1 MLSPGTRC
9 LYSAAKMHLDF
20 IGKEDIIGNVCYA
33 TMASYRADEGGK
45 NKRAPATAKADV
57 DYLLT
62 TKLFCGLCERMM
74 IGESGTSHTGDKHY
88 YYKCAGAKRKLGCKK
103 KSVKKDFI
111 ERAAVILTVN
121 RVLRDE
127 EISRIADSIL
137 ALQAGEDTTI
147 PALKK
152 QLADTERGIENML
165 NAIQQGVLTSSTK

>member
-1 MLSPGTRC
+1 MLTR
-9 LYSAAKMHLDF
+9 
-20 IGKEDIIGNVCYA
+20 E
-33 TMASYRADEGGK
+33 EK

-88 YYKCAGAKRKLGCKK
+88 YYKCAGCKK

-165 NAIQQGVLTSSTK
+165 WRVLRLAFADFAEFIFHILLKQRKAGL

>member
-1 MLSPGTRC
+1 MLTR
-9 LYSAAKMHLDF
+9 
-20 IGKEDIIGNVCYA
+20 GE
-33 TMASYRADEGGK
+33 K

-74 IGESGTSHTGDKHY
+74 IGESGTSHTGDKEY

-127 EISRIADSIL
+127 ESAALPTASLPCKPARTPPSR
-137 ALQAGEDTTI
+137 
-147 PALKK
+147 
-152 QLADTERGIENML
+152 R
-165 NAIQQGVLTSSTK
+165 

>member
-1 MLSPGTRC
+1 
-9 LYSAAKMHLDF
+9 
-20 IGKEDIIGNVCYA
+20 
-33 TMASYRADEGGK
+33 
-45 NKRAPATAKADV
+45 
-57 DYLLT
+57 
-62 TKLFCGLCERMM
+62 MM

-152 QLADTERGIENML
+152 QLADTERGIEKYAMAGFKTGFRRFYGIHL
-165 NAIQQGVLTSSTK
+165 PYTA

>member
-1 MLSPGTRC
+1 MLTR
-9 LYSAAKMHLDF
+9 
-20 IGKEDIIGNVCYA
+20 E
-33 TMASYRADEGGK
+33 EK

-127 EISRIADSIL
+127 EISRIADSIHIKFKVP
-137 ALQAGEDTTI
+137 AISTASAKARAVWFIQIPVVAAIISLQKGFFY
-147 PALKK
+147 PFN
-152 QLADTERGIENML
+152 G
-165 NAIQQGVLTSSTK
+165 

>member
-1 MLSPGTRC
+1 
-9 LYSAAKMHLDF
+9 
-20 IGKEDIIGNVCYA
+20 
-33 TMASYRADEGGK
+33 
-45 NKRAPATAKADV
+45 
-57 DYLLT
+57 
-62 TKLFCGLCERMM
+62 MM

-88 YYKCAGAKRKLGCKK
+88 YYKCAGAKRKPGCKK

-165 NAIQQGVLTSSTK
+165 NAIQQGVLTSSTKERLEALEKQRDNLKIAVLQAELQKPKYTKEQMLISSSASNSFMFSPITTYYCR